1 QRRDQPLISTAAAV
15 LRARARRLP
24 QIGMSRRWQGCL
36 GMQRPSS
43 VRRADS
49 PPTAAGRTDQRR
61 CARPCELWL
70 FTLRELTRV
79 LGCRAGVLTGE
90 VLGAWLG
97 PGGLLECDVVTGQGV
112 EAGGEHPVGCVPLL
126 ADGPAAGEPPALCVV
141 AAGPGATGGGWV
153 VGRGLSGPPGPP
165 G

>member
-1 QRRDQPLISTAAAV
+1 GAL
-15 LRARARRLP
+15 ARL
-24 QIGMSRRWQGCL
+24 
-36 GMQRPSS
+36 
-43 VRRADS
+43 
-49 PPTAAGRTDQRR
+49 AGRAESPGPCGGRTRR
-61 CARPCELWL
+61 RRQPGVQISGDARPCELWL

-79 LGCRAGVLTGE
+79 PGWAAGVLTGE

-97 PGGLLECDVVTGQGV
+97 PGGLPECDVVTGQGV